1 MKPIQISAESTIDLP
16 KDLLSAYDI
25 KTIPFILVLGEKEAT
40 DGEVDGD
47 DLFAYVEKTGKLPHT
62 SAINE
67 KSYHDYFASLLE
79 DAEKVIHFSL
89 SSGITS
95 ATQNAIL
102 ASQEFGGR
110 VIVIDTHSLSTG
122 IALQAIYASRLAKKG
137 ESAEEIVKKVMER
150 LPYDQTSFAL
160 ESVEYLYKGGR
171 CSALARLGANLLHL
185 RPQIIMHPDT
195 GTMSA
200 GRKFKGRM
208 EKWVVDYIRTT
219 HEEFPNID
227 PEIGFVTY
235 SSADPSII
243 ETAKKM
249 MLDAGFKTVYVTK
262 AGGTIS
268 CHCGPHCLGVLYFAD
283 GPHPVD

>member
-1 MKPIQISAESTIDLP
+1 
-16 KDLLSAYDI
+16 
-25 KTIPFILVLGEKEAT
+25 
-40 DGEVDGD
+40 
-47 DLFAYVEKTGKLPHT
+47 
-62 SAINE
+62 
-67 KSYHDYFASLLE
+67 
-79 DAEKVIHFSL
+79 
-89 SSGITS
+89 
-95 ATQNAIL
+95 
-102 ASQEFGGR
+102 
-110 VIVIDTHSLSTG
+110 
-122 IALQAIYASRLAKKG
+122 
-137 ESAEEIVKKVMER
+137 
-150 LPYDQTSFAL
+150 
-160 ESVEYLYKGGR
+160 
-171 CSALARLGANLLHL
+171 
-185 RPQIIMHPDT
+185 MHPDT

-219 HEEFPNID
+219 LEEFPNID

>member
-62 SAINE
+62 SAINA

-137 ESAEEIVKKVMER
+137 ESVEEIVKKVMER

-160 ESVEYLYKGGR
+160 ESVEYLYKGG
-171 CSALARLGANLLHL
+171 
-185 RPQIIMHPDT
+185 PQIIMHPDT

-208 EKWVVDYIRTT
+208 DKWVVDYIRTT
-219 HEEFPNID
+219 LEEFPNID

-249 MLDAGFKTVYVTK
+249 MLDAGFKTVYATK

>member
-47 DLFAYVEKTGKLPHT
+47 DLFAYVEETGKLPHT
-62 SAINE
+62 SAINA

-95 ATQNAIL
+95 ATQNAIM
-102 ASQEFGGR
+102 ASREFAGR

-122 IALQAIYASRLAKKG
+122 IALQAIYA
-137 ESAEEIVKKVMER
+137 
-150 LPYDQTSFAL
+150 
-160 ESVEYLYKGGR
+160 EYLYKGGR
-171 CSALARLGANLLHL
+171 CSALARLGANLLRL
-185 RPQIIMHPDT
+185 RPQIIMHPDS
-195 GTMSA
+195 GTMTA
-200 GRKFKGRM
+200 GRKFKGKM

-219 HEEFPNID
+219 LEEFPNID

-268 CHCGPHCLGVLYFAD
+268 CHCGPNTLGILFETK
-283 GPHPVD
+283 

>member
-16 KDLLSAYDI
+16 KDLLAEYDI
-25 KTIPFILVLGEKEAT
+25 KTIPFILILGDKEAT
-40 DGEVDGD
+40 DGEVSGD
-47 DLFAYVEKTGKLPHT
+47 DLFAYVEATGTLPHT
-62 SAINE
+62 SAINVE
-67 KSYHDYFASLLE
+67 TYRTYFASLLE
-79 DAEKVIHFSL
+79 TSEKVIHFSL

-102 ASQEFGGR
+102 ASQEFEGR
-110 VIVIDTHSLSTG
+110 VTVIDTHSLSTG
-122 IALQAIYASRLAKKG
+122 IALQAIYASRLVRKG
-137 ESAEEIVKKVMER
+137 ASVEEIVKKVLER

-171 CSALARLGANLLHL
+171 CSAIARLGANLLRL

-200 GRKFKGRM
+200 GKKFKGKM
-208 EKWVVDYIRTT
+208 EKWVADYVRATL
-219 HEEFPNID
+219 EEFPNID

-235 SSADPSII
+235 SSADPSTV
-243 ETAKKM
+243 EMAKNM
-249 MLDAGFKTVYVTK
+249 MLEAGFKTVYATK

-268 CHCGPHCLGVLYFAD
+268 CHCGPHCLGILYFCD